1 MKKPPAR
8 NARDIATQNSPS
20 VREEQAYSLPPALAA
35 IAAGRDHI
43 LTEEFAKATGCRNQT
58 VRKNVCLRGE
68 CFGVR
73 PLKCGNRLLWPLT
86 QIAALLNGDIPPQ
99 GAARIEL
106 PQPASGATVPRRRVS
121 PTAARARAPSARRKA
136 GVASS

>member
-20 VREEQAYSLPPALAA
+20 VREDQAYSLPPALAA

-86 QIAALLNGDIPPQ
+86 QIAALLNGNIPPQ
-99 GAARIEL
+99 GAARIER
-106 PQPASGATVPRRRVS
+106 PQPASGASAPSRRLR
-121 PTAARARAPSARRKA
+121 PPAAKGRAPNRKELRQ
-136 GVASS
+136 